1 MGYSK
6 FALFFC
12 YIIMGY
18 SAFVFYPKWQ
28 KEMTEA
34 TLSWDVSGYYMYLPA
49 LFIYKDIKQCTF
61 KDSIIQKYSPTLDF
75 QQAFRHEK
83 SGNYVMKYSS
93 GQAIVMFPFFVIA
106 HTWASISNTYPND
119 GFSYPYQVSIG
130 VGMFLLA
137 LLGLYFLRK
146 ILLLYFSE
154 KVTAIT
160 LLLLVIGTNYLNY
173 SAIDQALTHNALF
186 TIYVLIIWNTI
197 VYYKNHE
204 IKSLI
209 YSGLLCGLATLIR
222 PTEIISIL
230 IPLLWGLNN
239 VEQIKDRVTFII
251 NNFSK
256 AILFAACFFAVVFIQ
271 PMYWKL
277 VSNEWLVYSYQDQGF
292 SWLRPHV
299 KDYMFSYRCG
309 WIRYCPMMILPFL
322 GIIPLFKQKINF
334 IPVVLLIFL
343 SLYIVTAW
351 DVWDYGSTAGRA
363 MVQYYPLL
371 SFPFAALISYVNQ
384 KWLLK
389 LFFYPIVVL
398 FVYLNIWWVYQAHK
412 GSVHVSEVSK
422 EYYWKMVGRWT
433 ATDDDTKLIDNK
445 HSFTGIMKNP
455 TTIYENFFENDTSQ
469 NAVNI
474 EDNTWI
480 KLNDQFQSTAKYVVE
495 NPQNNQEWL
504 RVFANFKCYAKEWD
518 VWKQAQFTLKF
529 SEGNTEIQSNM
540 IRVFR
545 FLYDGAEKEIYLDA
559 KCPSKWTNV
568 SIEVWN
574 ANSHRTL
581 LIDNLRVVT
590 FDE

>member
-6 FALFFC
+6 FALIFC

-18 SAFVFYPKWQ
+18 TAFVFYPKWQ

-49 LFIYKDIKQCTF
+49 LFIYKDIKQCAF

-93 GQAIVMFPFFVIA
+93 GQAIVMLPFFVVA

-277 VSNEWLVYSYQDQGF
+277 VSNDWLVYSYQDQGF
-292 SWLRPHV
+292 SWLNPHV

-445 HSFTGIMKNP
+445 HSFTGIIKNP
-455 TTIYENFFENDTSQ
+455 ITIYENQFENDTSQ

-474 EDNTWI
+474 EGNTWI

-529 SEGNTEIQSNM
+529 YEGNTEIQSNM

-590 FDE
+590 FEE